1 MPSGYDANTV
11 GALVLNVPVVW
22 FGSGLTGTTVTGT
35 KFGLTQGGVDFD
47 PGRKDREIEFDGK
60 RAPVQGL
67 EYPIDYDSTMKF
79 KVIVFGDDQVSTLE
93 PGSTTVGEVI
103 TPISTSTLYP
113 ASAYLTDVRAA
124 ATTGDGGLF
133 VVHFP
138 IARVISWKLDS
149 KDKQESMLDVVL
161 KAFLDADD
169 AVTSRT
175 AARTASSGCR
185 RNATPGPG

>member
-11 GALVLNVPVVW
+11 SALVLNVPVVW
-22 FGSGLTGTTVTGT
+22 FGSGLSGTTVTGT

-93 PGSTTVGEVI
+93 PGSTTAGDVI

-138 IARVISWKLDS
+138 VARVISWKLDS

-169 AVTSRT
+169 AVTST
-175 AARTASSGCR
+175 DGCPYR
-185 RNATPGPG
+185 IERVPA